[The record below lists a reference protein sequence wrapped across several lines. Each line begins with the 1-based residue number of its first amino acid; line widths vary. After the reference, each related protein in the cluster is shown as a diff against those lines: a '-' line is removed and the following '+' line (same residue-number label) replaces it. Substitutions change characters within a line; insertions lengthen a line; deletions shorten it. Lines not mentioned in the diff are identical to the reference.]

1 MDACR
6 MAVELRLNRYVPSP
20 PAGETPLQLLERRNR
35 ERTYLVLFV
44 HDRSLAIQTGRH
56 WMLSEEDDI
65 IRHSNTWHER
75 GGSTPRP
82 EDVIVSAF
90 VALRR
95 IAVGISYGMM
105 PSAETTDIFKGTVN
119 GAHHDVNYEAH
130 LRACNQKLTEW
141 ADKWQHEMDRANG
154 DKFHTSFLSFF
165 RLYDRV
171 FLNSFGIR
179 IAVSPSSRQ
188 SPSLQAITLCCTSA
202 LDALKIISRDFARMS
217 MLRYGQ
223 DSIMVMSAYCAVFL
237 LTLLRSSAIHS
248 QLNES
253 TAKEIHD
260 LISATADSY
269 QDASSVSL
277 ESTSAAAHARFLRI
291 LVTSNVFKA
300 RRSDQKHDMQIDPQL
315 ESPQQ
320 PIHPAPQA
328 YYASVSAANEPVF
341 PTSPNIPQHPVHSV
355 QAPQPIQPYSAA
367 PVMGNN
373 ITMAG
378 SMNYSYNVPQMP
390 QYTSELDAHYWKNM
404 FIELGFGENG
414 DGQAMMPLH
423 HDRGLPGHYPT
434 NNHHM
439 HPPQHPQHPHHL
451 HQHVPYQQQHMHQP
465 AQSNNYGH

>member
-6 MAVELRLNRYVPSP
+6 MAVELRLNRYLPSP
-20 PAGETPLQLLERRNR
+20 PPGETPLQQLERRNR

-56 WMLSEEDDI
+56 WMLSEDDDI

-95 IAVGISYGMM
+95 IA
-105 PSAETTDIFKGTVN
+105 AETTDIFKGAVT

-130 LRACNQKLTEW
+130 LRTCNQKLTEW
-141 ADKWQHEMDRANG
+141 ADKWKTEMDRANG

-291 LVTSNVFKA
+291 LVNSNVFKA
-300 RRSDQKHDMQIDPQL
+300 RRSDHKHDLAIDPQL

-320 PIHPAPQA
+320 QPVHTTSQA
-328 YYASVSAANEPVF
+328 YYASAPAANEPVF
-341 PTSPNIPQHPVHSV
+341 PTSPNIPQHHAHSAP
-355 QAPQPIQPYSAA
+355 APQPVQSYAVA
-367 PVMGNN
+367 PVMGNT

-378 SMNYSYNVPQMP
+378 SMNYGYNVPQMP

-404 FIELGFGENG
+404 FLELGFGEHET
-414 DGQAMMPLH
+414 GQAMMPQMQ
-423 HDRGLPGHYPT
+423 HDRGVPTHYAA

-439 HPPQHPQHPHHL
+439 HVQQQQQQQQHPHHL
-451 HQHVPYQQQHMHQP
+451 HQQHVSYQQQHMHQP
-465 AQSNNYGH
+465 TQSSNYGH